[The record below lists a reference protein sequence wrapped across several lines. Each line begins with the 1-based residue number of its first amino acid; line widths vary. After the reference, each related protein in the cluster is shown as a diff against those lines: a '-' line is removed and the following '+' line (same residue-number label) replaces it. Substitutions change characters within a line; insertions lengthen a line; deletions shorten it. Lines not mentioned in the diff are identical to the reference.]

1 MELGNIKV
9 RLDKPYP
16 KIVNTTNDQM
26 TVNILKN
33 LAGSRTSELT
43 AVLQYI
49 YQSVI
54 ADKSADE
61 IGAIFEEIGIVEM
74 THLDLLMHAITDF
87 GGTPKYEDSQ
97 GNQFN
102 SNYINYTV
110 KLKEMLNNNI
120 LAEQR
125 AIEQYNEAIKRVKNE
140 SLKELFRRIIQ
151 DEELHIKVF
160 KYLKDSVEFLS
171 I

>member
-16 KIVNTTNDQM
+16 KILNATNDQM

-87 GGTPKYEDSQ
+87 GGTPKYEDSK

>member
-16 KIVNTTNDQM
+16 KIVNATNDQM

-125 AIEQYNEAIKRVKNE
+125 AIEQYNEAK
-140 SLKELFRRIIQ
+140 
-151 DEELHIKVF
+151 
-160 KYLKDSVEFLS
+160 
-171 I
+171 

>member
-16 KIVNTTNDQM
+16 KIVNATNDQM
-26 TVNILKN
+26 TVNIWKN

>member
-16 KIVNTTNDQM
+16 KIVNATNDQM

>member
-16 KIVNTTNDQM
+16 KILNATNDQM
-26 TVNILKN
+26 AVNILKN

>member
-16 KIVNTTNDQM
+16 KILNATNDQM

>member
-16 KIVNTTNDQM
+16 KIVNATNDQM

-54 ADKSADE
+54 ADKSADK